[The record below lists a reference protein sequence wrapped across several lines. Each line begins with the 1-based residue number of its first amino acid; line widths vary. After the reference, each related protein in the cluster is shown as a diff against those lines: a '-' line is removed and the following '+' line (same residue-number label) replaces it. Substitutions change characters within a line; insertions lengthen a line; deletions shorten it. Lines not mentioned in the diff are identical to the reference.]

1 MDIAQAMMIVEYKGY
16 RINVSPVGNGWRALI
31 FSPGSS
37 RALPESPSNLE
48 KSRSEEIIAEPSGLS
63 MRDSIR
69 DRCNHLG
76 KQPPASIANWNIGRG
91 TFHRNGL
98 RAYRRIVVFPG

>member
-48 KSRSEEIIAEPSGLS
+48 KSAAEKIIAEA
-63 MRDSIR
+63 
-69 DRCNHLG
+69 
-76 KQPPASIANWNIGRG
+76 K
-91 TFHRNGL
+91 
-98 RAYRRIVVFPG
+98 RIIDARLDT